1 MEGWIIFWKW
11 LLIVVV
17 IIFGVVS
24 VGVAIGGFFDVKA
37 LFKDIDDQHNESD
50 DE

>member
-11 LLIVVV
+11 MLIVVV
-17 IIFGVVS
+17 IIFAVVS
-24 VGVAIGGFFDVKA
+24 VAVAIGGFFDVKA
-37 LFKDIDDQHNESD
+37 LFKNIDEQHRQKD